1 MKKRNKY
8 MNLGNGL
15 AFWALNNESIVFT
28 VLSIYG
34 LMLVRDFSIKHLDN
48 KMKSQTEA
56 LMGIT
61 GLRGI
66 ITVLVLLFEIYIS
79 PFIII
84 LMNIIVFILSLL
96 ILTQSLK
103 YLTRKLQEFEL
114 VNLISKISESYY
126 AVLVIDGL
134 LVFFSALVLFSLFV
148 PIPFLINLIS
158 LFLNP
163 TFNFVASMILIFI
176 KYFASRSFSKA
187 AIMLNNAALVDDTF

>member
-8 MNLGNGL
+8 MNLSNGL

-28 VLSIYG
+28 ALSIYG
-34 LMLVRDFSIKHLDN
+34 LMMIRDFTIKHHDS

-56 LMGIT
+56 LMGISA
-61 GLRGI
+61 LRGI
-66 ITVLVLLFEIYIS
+66 ITVLVLLFEVYIS
-79 PFIII
+79 PFIIV
-84 LMNIIVFILSLL
+84 LMNIVVFVLAVL

-103 YLTRKLQEFEL
+103 YLTAKLQEFEL

-126 AVLVIDGL
+126 AVLIIDGI
-134 LVFFSALVLFSLFV
+134 LVFFSALVLFTLFV
-148 PIPFLINLIS
+148 PIPILLNLIS

-163 TFNFVASMILIFI
+163 SFNFAASLVVILA

-187 AIMLNNAALVDDTF
+187 AIMLNNTATVENKY